1 MDNISKNAFEQIKTK
16 IDLKS
21 RSIIWDITIKSV
33 LVIVVVS
40 IIVVWLSYIN
50 LSQKAMTVLEKKAD
64 EYILLLED
72 TLEIPLWNLDLEYL
86 EGVCQSYISNDLIV
100 NIRIT
105 DAFGE
110 ILVEEGE
117 GTDKNLIKR
126 NVEIFHNEELL
137 ANLDISLSPRSSI
150 ENNRQSLWLSIL
162 IVSVVFLFSSIF
174 SGIILGRFIKK
185 SFNNINKI
193 VHSYADGKYSPP
205 LQPVA
210 YREFRNFITVLSK
223 MGQKI
228 TIQMEELREAEGK
241 YRGIFENAK
250 VGIYQS
256 TPEGRY
262 ISVNPVLA
270 KILGYDSPM
279 EVITSITDI
288 ENQLYVKPK
297 QRRELVFLEEKD
309 KTSDKVELELYHK
322 DGSILWVFLY
332 SRPVFDDAGK
342 LLYTEG
348 IVEDITL
355 QKQIEVELS
364 NYRDHLEE
372 LVKERSMELEIAKDE
387 AETANKYKSEFL
399 ANMSHEI
406 RTPMNAVLGFTNMLI
421 KAEDDP
427 WKKDKLTTIKDAGQ
441 NLLVIINDILDFTK
455 IESGKLEL
463 DEVYF
468 DFHRDFDSLIGLFT
482 TKADIKNI
490 TFSASIDPA
499 LPAKVWGDLLRISQ
513 VLTNLLDNAFKFT
526 PEKGS
531 VILEIIRIAADAS
544 TFTVLFS
551 VRDTGIGIAEEKKKL
566 IFAAFT
572 QADSSGTRKFGGT
585 GLGLPISS
593 NLVSLMGGE
602 LKVESNYGTDSR
614 FFFGLEFGIR
624 EKIDK
629 QFI

>member
-1 MDNISKNAFEQIKTK
+1 
-16 IDLKS
+16 
-21 RSIIWDITIKSV
+21 
-33 LVIVVVS
+33 
-40 IIVVWLSYIN
+40 
-50 LSQKAMTVLEKKAD
+50 
-64 EYILLLED
+64 
-72 TLEIPLWNLDLEYL
+72 
-86 EGVCQSYISNDLIV
+86 
-100 NIRIT
+100 
-105 DAFGE
+105 
-110 ILVEEGE
+110 
-117 GTDKNLIKR
+117 
-126 NVEIFHNEELL
+126 
-137 ANLDISLSPRSSI
+137 
-150 ENNRQSLWLSIL
+150 
-162 IVSVVFLFSSIF
+162 
-174 SGIILGRFIKK
+174 
-185 SFNNINKI
+185 
-193 VHSYADGKYSPP
+193 
-205 LQPVA
+205 
-210 YREFRNFITVLSK
+210 
-223 MGQKI
+223 
-228 TIQMEELREAEGK
+228 
-241 YRGIFENAK
+241 
-250 VGIYQS
+250 
-256 TPEGRY
+256 
-262 ISVNPVLA
+262 
-270 KILGYDSPM
+270 
-279 EVITSITDI
+279 
-288 ENQLYVKPK
+288 
-297 QRRELVFLEEKD
+297 
-309 KTSDKVELELYHK
+309 
-322 DGSILWVFLY
+322 
-332 SRPVFDDAGK
+332 
-342 LLYTEG
+342 
-348 IVEDITL
+348 
-355 QKQIEVELS
+355 
-364 NYRDHLEE
+364 
-372 LVKERSMELEIAKDE
+372 
-387 AETANKYKSEFL
+387 FL